1 MKAEL
6 LKKVKNG
13 VFATKV
19 RRFGFEMYKISSN
32 NNGAD
37 EGIYCTNKKDLISII
52 REMRLEYAR
61 QIFRKRTERRL
72 RI

>member
-6 LKKVKNG
+6 LKKVKKG

-37 EGIYCTNKKDLISII
+37 EGIYCTNKKRFSL
-52 REMRLEYAR
+52 YN
-61 QIFRKRTERRL
+61 KRDET
-72 RI
+72 